1 MMLSGLGLCAG
12 LESEIFWYCESL
24 EFDDDFVDSLS

>member
-1 MMLSGLGLCAG
+1 MMLSGLGIGSG

-24 EFDDDFVDSLS
+24 GFDDDFVDSLS